1 MFDIALTTC
10 FAEAVGL
17 VYSREVRAWTHA
29 CRELAFDIQT
39 PPDRWPMKL
48 IRRTV
53 GLIAFGLAVSVT
65 VGTPAA
71 PPDAQSKEKHWAFQ
85 PVRRPELPVVSDP
98 SWSRHPID
106 RFVMAKMA
114 GAGVRPVEEADRPT
128 LCRRLYLDLIGL
140 PPTPEQVR
148 AFVDDRS
155 PDAVTKVVDELLARP
170 QYGERWAR
178 HWLDLVR
185 YAETNGYERDG
196 AKPNAW
202 RYRDY
207 VINAFNQDMPYDR
220 FLLEQLAGDELAG
233 SDATAQIATTF
244 LRLGTWDDEPADP
257 KVDRYDQ
264 LDDVLGTAAT
274 AFLGIT
280 LRCARCHDHKFE
292 PFSQADYYRMLAVF
306 EPLKRPRES
315 RTELDLPVGT
325 ETELA
330 VYHAGRARADA
341 RFDQVWERI
350 EGLARS
356 EIARLLTPSGTSND
370 GKSAGKLSLPR
381 DAIKAFQTET
391 SKRTPA
397 QRDLVRQF
405 AERLEVAVRA
415 IAPDDVKTA
424 LKVFDDRIVEITAS
438 RPPARPHAYI
448 WSEDGPKPPPTHVL
462 KRGDPTRP
470 GALALP
476 GVPAVLTAKQPDPP
490 QPLARTTGR
499 RLWLGRWLTSPENPL
514 VARVI
519 VNRVWQSHFGQGIV
533 ASSSDFGV
541 MGDPPSHPELLDWLA
556 SELVASGWRLKPL
569 HRMIVLSQTYR
580 RSSAFEPDAAKVD
593 PSGELLWRWRQ
604 RRLDAEVVRDSILA
618 VSGRLN
624 PRTGGPSVYPALPRE
639 VFEGQSR
646 PGEGWG
652 KSDEREQCRRSI
664 YIFAKRS
671 LAVPELEL
679 LDTPD
684 TTGSC
689 ERRIVSTTGPQAL
702 TFLNGAFVHQQA
714 GFFASRLASEA
725 GPRATNQ
732 LDRAFALALGRPP
745 RAEESR
751 TALDFLDKQEQQI
764 RTDAAGIETK
774 AVDARRKALEAFC
787 LVLLNMNEFV
797 YNN

>member
-1 MFDIALTTC
+1 MGIAL
-10 FAEAVGL
+10 AGYL
-17 VYSREVRAWTHA
+17 VFSVRVRIWSNAGP
-29 CRELAFDIQT
+29 ELAVFIQT

-53 GLIAFGLAVSVT
+53 GLIALCLAVFIIP
-65 VGTPAA
+65 GTTAA
-71 PPDAQSKEKHWAFQ
+71 PPDTHSKEKHRAFQ
-85 PVRRPELPVVSDP
+85 PVRRPELPAVSDAA
-98 SWSRHPID
+98 WSGNPID

-114 GAGVRPVEEADRPT
+114 ANGVRPVEEAERPT
-128 LCRRLYLDLIGL
+128 LLRRLYMDLIGL
-140 PPTPEQVR
+140 PPTPDQVR
-148 AFVDDRS
+148 AFVNDRS
-155 PDAVTKVVDELLARP
+155 PDAVGKVVDGLLARP
-170 QYGERWAR
+170 QFGERWAR

-207 VINAFNQDMPYDR
+207 VIDALNRDKPYDR
-220 FLLEQLAGDELAG
+220 FLIEQLAGDELEG
-233 SDATAQIATTF
+233 SDAAAQVATTF
-244 LRLGTWDDEPADP
+244 LRLGTWDDEPAEP
-257 KVDRYDQ
+257 TVDRYDQ

-292 PFSQADYYRMLAVF
+292 PFSQVDYYRMLAVF
-306 EPLKRPRES
+306 EPLKRPQDGRIEMD
-315 RTELDLPVGT
+315 RPVGT
-325 ETELA
+325 EAEIAAYQASLARWETELSGA
-330 VYHAGRARADA
+330 WA
-341 RFDQVWERI
+341 RI
-350 EGLARS
+350 EGLIRP
-356 EIARLLTPSGTSND
+356 EIDRLLAPIEPSKD
-370 GKSAGKLSLPR
+370 GKPAGKTISLPPE
-381 DAIKAFQTET
+381 AIKALQTET

-397 QRDLVRQF
+397 QRDLIWYF
-405 AERLEVAVRA
+405 AEPLEAAVRS
-415 IAPDDVKTA
+415 IAPDEVKAA
-424 LKVFDDRIVEITAS
+424 LKPLDDRIAAIKAG
-438 RPPARPHAYI
+438 RPPGPPHAYI
-448 WSEDGPKPPPTHVL
+448 WFEDGPKPPLTHVL

-470 GALALP
+470 GAVAVP
-476 GVPAVLTAKQPDPP
+476 GVPAVLTARQPDPP
-490 QPLARTTGR
+490 RPLVGTTGR
-499 RLWLGRWLTSPENPL
+499 RLWLGHWLTSPENPL

-519 VNRVWQSHFGQGIV
+519 VNRIWQFHFGQGIV
-533 ASSSDFGV
+533 ASASDFGV

-580 RSSAFEPDAAKVD
+580 RSSTFEPEAARAD
-593 PSGELLWRWRQ
+593 PSDALLWRWRQ

-624 PRTGGPSVYPALPRE
+624 PRMGGASFYPTLPRE
-639 VFEGQSR
+639 VLEGQSR

-689 ERRIVSTTGPQAL
+689 ERRMVSTTGPQAL

-714 GFFASRLASEA
+714 GYFAARLANEA
-725 GPRATNQ
+725 GTSAAAQ
-732 LDRAFALALGRPP
+732 VECAFTLALGRAP
-745 RAEESR
+745 RADELR
-751 TALDFLDKQEQQI
+751 AALDFLDKQERQI
-764 RTDAAGIETK
+764 RADASGTQTRT
-774 AVDARRKALEAFC
+774 VDARRKALEAFC
-787 LVLLNMNEFV
+787 LVVLNMNEFV

>member
-1 MFDIALTTC
+1 MTRF
-10 FAEAVGL
+10 
-17 VYSREVRAWTHA
+17 
-29 CRELAFDIQT
+29 
-39 PPDRWPMKL
+39 
-48 IRRTV
+48 RRTV
-53 GLIAFGLAVSVT
+53 GLIAFGLAVSIT
-65 VGTPAA
+65 PGTTAA

-85 PVRRPELPVVSDP
+85 PVRRPDLPIVSDP

-114 GAGVRPVEEADRPT
+114 GAGVRPVEAADRPT

-140 PPTPEQVR
+140 PPTPDQVR

-155 PDAVTKVVDELLARP
+155 PDAVVRVVDELLARP

-207 VINAFNQDMPYDR
+207 VINALNQDKPYDR
-220 FLLEQLAGDELAG
+220 FLLEQLAGDELEG

-264 LDDVLGTAAT
+264 LDDVLGTTAT

-306 EPLKRPRES
+306 EPLKRPQEG
-315 RTELDLPVGT
+315 RTEMDRPVGT
-325 ETELA
+325 EAELAAYQAKLARSDTELA
-330 VYHAGRARADA
+330 QIWV
-341 RFDQVWERI
+341 RI
-350 EGLARS
+350 EGLVKP
-356 EIARLLTPSGTSND
+356 EIDQLLAPVEANKG
-370 GKSAGKLSLPR
+370 GKPVAKGISLPPEAIA
-381 DAIKAFQTET
+381 AIKTEA
-391 SKRTPA
+391 SKRTGA
-397 QRDLVRQF
+397 QWNLVWYFGEQ
-405 AERLEVAVRA
+405 LEAAARA
-415 IAPDDVKTA
+415 IAPGEVKAA
-424 LKVFDDRIVEITAS
+424 LKPLDDRLTTLRAA
-438 RPPARPHAYI
+438 RPPAPPHAYI
-448 WSEDGPKPPPTHVL
+448 WSENGPKPPPTHIL

-470 GALALP
+470 GAIALP
-476 GVPAVLTAKQPDPP
+476 GVPAVLNAEQPDPP

-514 VARVI
+514 AARVI
-519 VNRVWQSHFGQGIV
+519 VNRIWQSHFGQGIV
-533 ASSSDFGV
+533 ATSSDFGI

-580 RSSAFEPDAAKVD
+580 RSAVVEPDAARVD
-593 PSGELLWRWRQ
+593 PSGALLWRWRQ

-624 PRTGGPSVYPALPRE
+624 PRAGGPSVYPVLPHE
-639 VFEGQSR
+639 VLEGQSR

-652 KSDEREQCRRSI
+652 KSDEREQFRRSI

-689 ERRIVSTTGPQAL
+689 ERRMVSTTGPQAL

-725 GPRATNQ
+725 GPRASDQ
-732 LDRAFALALGRPP
+732 LDRAFALALGRAP
-745 RAEESR
+745 RADESR
-751 TALDFLDKQEQQI
+751 AALDFLDKQERQI
-764 RTDAAGIETK
+764 RVDAAGIETN
-774 AVDARRKALEAFC
+774 VDARRKALDAFC

>member
-1 MFDIALTTC
+1 
-10 FAEAVGL
+10 
-17 VYSREVRAWTHA
+17 
-29 CRELAFDIQT
+29 
-39 PPDRWPMKL
+39 MKL
-48 IRRTV
+48 TRRTV
-53 GLIAFGLAVSVT
+53 GLIAFGLAISNFPET
-65 VGTPAA
+65 QAA

-85 PVRRPELPVVSDP
+85 PVLRPEPPVVSGP
-98 SWSRHPID
+98 LWSRNPID

-114 GAGVRPVEEADRPT
+114 GVGVTPAEQADRPT

-140 PPTPEQVR
+140 PPTPDQVR
-148 AFVDDRS
+148 AFVDDQS
-155 PDAVTKVVDELLARP
+155 PDAVVKVVDTLLASP

-207 VINAFNQDMPYDR
+207 VIDALNRDKPYDR
-220 FLLEQLAGDELAG
+220 FLLEQLAGDELES

-257 KVDRYDQ
+257 MVDRYDQ

-292 PFSQADYYRMLAVF
+292 PFSQVDYYRMLAVF
-306 EPLKRPRES
+306 EPLKRPQEG
-315 RTELDLPVGT
+315 RTEIDLSVGT
-325 ETELA
+325 QAELA
-330 VYHAGRARADA
+330 AYQAKLDRSDA
-341 RFDQVWERI
+341 ELAQMWARI
-350 EGLARS
+350 EGLIKPEIDQLLAPVESKKGGKPGARG
-356 EIARLLTPSGTSND
+356 I
-370 GKSAGKLSLPR
+370 SLPPE
-381 DAIKAFQTET
+381 AITAIQTEA
-391 SKRTPA
+391 SKRTRA
-397 QRDLVRQF
+397 QRNLLWHFGEQ
-405 AERLEVAVRA
+405 LETAARA
-415 IAPDDVKTA
+415 IAPGEVKAA
-424 LKVFDDRIVEITAS
+424 LKPLGDRLVTLRSA
-438 RPPARPHAYI
+438 RPPAPPHAYI
-448 WSEDGPKPPPTHVL
+448 WSEDGSKPPLTHVL
-462 KRGDPTRP
+462 KRGDPARP

-476 GVPAVLTAKQPDPP
+476 GVPVVLTATQPAPP
-490 QPLARTTGR
+490 RPSAKTTGR

-519 VNRVWQSHFGQGIV
+519 VNRVWQAHFGQGIV

-556 SELVASGWRLKPL
+556 SEFVASGWRLKPL

-580 RSSAFEPDAAKVD
+580 RSSTFEPEAARVD
-593 PSGELLWRWRQ
+593 PSGALLWRWRE
-604 RRLDAEVVRDSILA
+604 RRLDAEVIRDSILA

-624 PRTGGPSVYPALPRE
+624 SRMSGPSFYPTLPRE
-639 VFEGQSR
+639 VLEGQSR

-652 KSDEREQCRRSI
+652 KSEESEQCRRSV

-671 LAVPELEL
+671 LGVPELEL

-714 GFFASRLASEA
+714 GYFASRLAGEA
-725 GPRATNQ
+725 GLAANNQ
-732 LDRAFALALGRPP
+732 VERAFALALGRPP
-745 RAEESR
+745 RADEMR
-751 TALDFLDKQEQQI
+751 AALEFLDKQERQI
-764 RTDAAGIETK
+764 RADAAGKETR

-787 LVLLNMNEFV
+787 LVILNMNEFV